1 MNDPKQV
8 VKGLMKKAEKNN
20 SITSLLEI
28 SQQIAGWLVYISE
41 LEGLAFQGYN
51 EAVYAR
57 KNFEATYVQKSEDSV
72 SKAKEMA
79 IVESSELREAEAA
92 MESEYRQ
99 WQIFR
104 VTARDYHEALRQ
116 KISYLKSEFQ
126 NQKSIT

>member
-1 MNDPKQV
+1 M
-8 VKGLMKKAEKNN
+8 L
-20 SITSLLEI
+20 
-28 SQQIAGWLVYISE
+28 
-41 LEGLAFQGYN
+41 N

-57 KNFEATYVQKSEDSV
+57 KNFEATYVQRSEDSV

>member
-1 MNDPKQV
+1 
-8 VKGLMKKAEKNN
+8 
-20 SITSLLEI
+20 
-28 SQQIAGWLVYISE
+28 
-41 LEGLAFQGYN
+41 
-51 EAVYAR
+51 
-57 KNFEATYVQKSEDSV
+57 
-72 SKAKEMA
+72 MA

-126 NQKSIT
+126 NQKSTV